1 MVEQKKTSAALNTAD
16 RGATLELLST
26 TTKVEEVNTHRRPIF
41 KPHYSLNFLCPP
53 T

>member
-26 TTKVEEVNTHRRPIF
+26 TTKVEEVNT
-41 KPHYSLNFLCPP
+41 PP
-53 T
+53 SNLQTALFA